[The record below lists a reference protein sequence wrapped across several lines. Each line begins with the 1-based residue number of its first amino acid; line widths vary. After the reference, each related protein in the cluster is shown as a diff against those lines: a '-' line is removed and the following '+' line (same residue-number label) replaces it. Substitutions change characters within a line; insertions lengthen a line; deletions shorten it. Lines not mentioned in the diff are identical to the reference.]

1 MKDHS
6 KVAMK
11 TYVLLLRGINVGG
24 NNRVEMAVLRQALE
38 RFGYERV
45 ETYINSGNVI
55 FDANNI
61 PKADELQKLLKTTF
75 GLDIPVLVMPGKMIT
90 TIAAVI
96 PDTWINDRESR
107 KSDVIYLFDES
118 NRATILDEI
127 KHKPEIESFIYVDG
141 ALITTIERAFQTKG
155 SLLKIIGTPLYK
167 TMTIRNVTTARKL
180 ASIVSNRSA

>member
-6 KVAMK
+6 KVVMK

-24 NNRVEMAVLRQALE
+24 NNRVEMAVLRQVLE
-38 RFGYERV
+38 RSGYERV

-55 FDANNI
+55 FNADNI
-61 PKADELQKLLKTTF
+61 PKANELQELLKTTF
-75 GLDIPVLVMPGKMIT
+75 GLDIPVLVMPGEMIT
-90 TIAAVI
+90 NIAAAI
-96 PDTWINDRESR
+96 PDAWINDRESR
-107 KSDVIYLFDES
+107 KSDVIYLFNES

-141 ALITTIERAFQTKG
+141 ALITTIERVVQAKG

-180 ASIVSNRSA
+180 AELVNRRLA